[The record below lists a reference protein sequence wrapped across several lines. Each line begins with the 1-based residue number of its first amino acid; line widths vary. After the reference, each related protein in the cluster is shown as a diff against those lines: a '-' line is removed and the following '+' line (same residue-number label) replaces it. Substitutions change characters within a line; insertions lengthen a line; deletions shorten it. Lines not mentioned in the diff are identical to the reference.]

1 MRVGDLV
8 KEWVGGSTW
17 EVPASRSRTGIV
29 IAVDPLRRGKVGT
42 AGDTCVEVVILLNS
56 GLQTYADPRRW
67 EVISEGR

>member
-1 MRVGDLV
+1 MKVGDLV
-8 KEWVGGSTW
+8 KEWTGFMSC
-17 EVPASRSRTGIV
+17 RTGIV
-29 IAVDPLRRGKVGT
+29 IAIDPLRRGKVGT